1 MPKTPLS
8 PAERTERARIAAHT
22 RWAKEPDRLAATAPG
37 RRAMFEYF
45 ERQVDPEGV
54 LAPDVRAKLA
64 ENARK
69 AQLADA
75 RRRSLKLARER
86 KERKEVDAAA
96 MASARQD
103 STALKEKALQDTLAT
118 ILQTVPLSDEARE
131 RITEILGG
139 GDGDAI

>member
-1 MPKTPLS
+1 MSLS

-37 RRAMFEYF
+37 RRAMFEHF

-103 STALKEKALQDTLAT
+103 SRALKEKPLQDTLAM
-118 ILQTVPLSDEARE
+118 ILQTMPLSDEARE
-131 RITEILGG
+131 RITELIRQ
-139 GDGDAI
+139 GDADGP